1 MIMQIKK
8 MLAMFLMLTTVLVS
22 CKKDAHEHNDE
33 EVITTLRLTFA
44 PVGGGTN
51 LVYQYDDADGPGGN
65 QPTKEEIVLQPNK
78 SYNVSL
84 QLLNKTVNPAEDK
97 TNEIKQEGT
106 SHRFY
111 YEPAA
116 GSNITVSGLDNDANG
131 VALGLTSNWVSGAA
145 ATGKIKITLRHY
157 GGNPPSKAATDPVN
171 SNKSSTDLEVEFN
184 TKIQ

>member
-1 MIMQIKK
+1 MTMQIKK
-8 MLAMFLMLTTVLVS
+8 MIAIFVVLTAVFTS
-22 CKKDAHEHNDE
+22 CKKEADEPNDE

-44 PVGGGTN
+44 PVGGGNN

-84 QLLNKTVNPAEDK
+84 QLLNKTVTPAEDK
-97 TNEIKQEGT
+97 TNEINQEGT

-131 VALGLTSNWVSGAA
+131 VALGLSSNWVSGAA

-157 GGNPPSKAATDPVN
+157 GGNPPGKAANDLVN
-171 SNKSSTDLEVEFN
+171 STKSSTDLEVEFN
-184 TKIQ
+184 TRIQ

>member
-1 MIMQIKK
+1 MTMQIKK
-8 MLAMFLMLTTVLVS
+8 MIAIFVVLTAVFTS
-22 CKKDAHEHNDE
+22 CKKEADEPNDE

-44 PVGGGTN
+44 PVGGGNN

-84 QLLNKTVNPAEDK
+84 QLLNKTVTPAEDK
-97 TNEIKQEGT
+97 TNEINQEGT

-131 VALGLTSNWVSGAA
+131 VALGLSSNWVSGAA
-145 ATGKIKITLRHY
+145 ATGTIKITLRHY
-157 GGNPPSKAATDPVN
+157 SGNPPGKAANDPVN
-171 SNKSSTDLEVEFN
+171 STKSSTDLEVLFN
-184 TKIQ
+184 TRIQ

>member
-1 MIMQIKK
+1 MQIKK
-8 MLAMFLMLTTVLVS
+8 MLVIFVLLTTAFAS

-78 SYNVSL
+78 SYNVTL
-84 QLLNKTVNPAEDK
+84 QLLNKTVNPAADK
-97 TNEIKQEGT
+97 TDEIKQEGT

-116 GSNITVSGLDNDANG
+116 GTNITVSGLDNDANG
-131 VALGLTSNWVSGAA
+131 VALGLSSNWVSGAA
-145 ATGKIKITLRHY
+145 ATGTIKITLRHY
-157 GGNPPSKAATDPVN
+157 SGNPPGKAANDPVN
-171 SNKSSTDLEVEFN
+171 STKSSTDLEVLFN
-184 TKIQ
+184 TRIQ

>member
-1 MIMQIKK
+1 MQIKK
-8 MLAMFLMLTTVLVS
+8 MIAIFVVLTAVFTS
-22 CKKDAHEHNDE
+22 CKKEADEPNDE

-44 PVGGGTN
+44 PVGGGNN
-51 LVYQYDDADGPGGN
+51 LVYKYDDADGPGGN

-84 QLLNKTVNPAEDK
+84 QLLNKTVTPAEDK
-97 TNEIKQEGT
+97 TNEINQEGT

-131 VALGLTSNWVSGAA
+131 VALGLSSNWVSGAA

-157 GGNPPSKAATDPVN
+157 GGNPPGKAANDLVN
-171 SNKSSTDLEVEFN
+171 STKSSTDLEVEFN
-184 TKIQ
+184 TRIQ

>member
-1 MIMQIKK
+1 MNMQIKK
-8 MLAMFLMLTTVLVS
+8 MLAIFVLLTTAFAS

-78 SYNVSL
+78 SYNVTL
-84 QLLNKTVNPAEDK
+84 QLLNKTVNPAADK
-97 TNEIKQEGT
+97 TDEIKQEGT

-116 GSNITVSGLDNDANG
+116 GTNITVSGLDNDANG
-131 VALGLTSNWVSGAA
+131 VALGLSSNWVSGAA
-145 ATGKIKITLRHY
+145 ATGKMKITLRHY
-157 GGNPPSKAATDPVN
+157 GGNPPGKAANDPVN
-171 SNKSSTDLEVEFN
+171 STKSSTDLEVLFN
-184 TKIQ
+184 TRIQ

>member
-1 MIMQIKK
+1 MQIKK
-8 MLAMFLMLTTVLVS
+8 MLTMFVLLTTVFSS
-22 CKKDAHEHNDE
+22 CKKDAIENNDE

-44 PVGGGTN
+44 PVGGGN
-51 LVYQYDDADGPGGN
+51 SLVYQYDDADGPGGI
-65 QPTKEEIVLQPNK
+65 QPTKEEIVLQPTK
-78 SYNVSL
+78 SYNVTL
-84 QLLNKTVNPAEDK
+84 QLLNKTVNPVADK
-97 TNEIKQEGT
+97 TDEIKQEGI

-131 VALGLTSNWVSGAA
+131 VALGLSSNWISGAA

-157 GGNPPSKAATDPVN
+157 SGNPPSKAANDPVN
-171 SNKSSTDLEVEFN
+171 STKSSTDLEVEFN

>member
-1 MIMQIKK
+1 MTMQIKK
-8 MLAMFLMLTTVLVS
+8 MLAMFVLLTTVFAS

-44 PVGGGTN
+44 PVGGGN
-51 LVYQYDDADGPGGN
+51 SLVYQYDDADGPGGN
-65 QPTKEEIVLQPNK
+65 QPTKEEIVLQPTK
-78 SYNVSL
+78 SYNVTL
-84 QLLNKTVNPAEDK
+84 QLLNKTVNPVADK
-97 TNEIKQEGT
+97 TDEIKQEGI

-131 VALGLTSNWVSGAA
+131 VALGLSSNWISGAA

-157 GGNPPSKAATDPVN
+157 SGNPPSKAANDPVN
-171 SNKSSTDLEVEFN
+171 STKSSTDLEVEFN

>member
-1 MIMQIKK
+1 MTMQIKK
-8 MLAMFLMLTTVLVS
+8 MLTMFVLLTTVFSS
-22 CKKDAHEHNDE
+22 CKKDAIENNDE

-44 PVGGGTN
+44 PVGGGN
-51 LVYQYDDADGPGGN
+51 SLVYQYDDADGPGGI
-65 QPTKEEIVLQPNK
+65 QPTKEEIVLQPTK
-78 SYNVSL
+78 SYNVTL
-84 QLLNKTVNPAEDK
+84 QLLNKTVNPVADK
-97 TNEIKQEGT
+97 TDEIKQEGI

-131 VALGLTSNWVSGAA
+131 VALGLSSNWISGAA

-157 GGNPPSKAATDPVN
+157 SGNPPSKAANDPVN
-171 SNKSSTDLEVEFN
+171 STKSSTDLEVEFN

>member
-1 MIMQIKK
+1 MQIKK
-8 MLAMFLMLTTVLVS
+8 MIAIFVVLTAVFTS
-22 CKKDAHEHNDE
+22 CKKEADEPNDE

-44 PVGGGTN
+44 PVGGGNN

-84 QLLNKTVNPAEDK
+84 QLLNKTVTPAEDK
-97 TNEIKQEGT
+97 TNEINQEGT

-131 VALGLTSNWVSGAA
+131 VALGLSSNWVSGAA

-157 GGNPPSKAATDPVN
+157 GGNPPGKAANDLVN
-171 SNKSSTDLEVEFN
+171 STKSSTDLEVEFN
-184 TKIQ
+184 TRIQ

>member
-1 MIMQIKK
+1 MQIKK
-8 MLAMFLMLTTVLVS
+8 MLAIFVLLTTAFAS

-78 SYNVSL
+78 SYNVTL
-84 QLLNKTVNPAEDK
+84 QLLNKTVNPAADK
-97 TNEIKQEGT
+97 TDEIKQEGT

-116 GSNITVSGLDNDANG
+116 GTNITVSGLDNDANG
-131 VALGLTSNWVSGAA
+131 VALGLSSNWVSGAA
-145 ATGKIKITLRHY
+145 ATGTIKITLRHY
-157 GGNPPSKAATDPVN
+157 SGNPPGKAANDPVN
-171 SNKSSTDLEVEFN
+171 STKSSTDLEVLFN
-184 TKIQ
+184 TRIQ